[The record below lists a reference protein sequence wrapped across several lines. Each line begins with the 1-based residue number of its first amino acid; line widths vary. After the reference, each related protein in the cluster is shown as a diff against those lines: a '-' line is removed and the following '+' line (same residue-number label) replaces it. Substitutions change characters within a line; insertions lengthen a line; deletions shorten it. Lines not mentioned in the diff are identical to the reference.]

1 MALLVVAG
9 VLLTSTLGGYALAR
23 YRFRLRE
30 AVFVLFLTS
39 LMIPF
44 QLRMIPLYAMTV
56 KAGLLD
62 TFTALVAPFAF
73 DALGIFLMRQF
84 FLTVPQEYVDCARI
98 DGASEW
104 RILWQVMVPQARPGL
119 VALAILTFSHTWEE
133 YLWPLIVSTSD
144 RTRTLPL
151 ALQFFNE
158 QYSTNIHYQM
168 AAATLAVIPSLALF
182 FLLQRQFVEGH
193 TFTGIKG

>member
-119 VALAILTFSHTWEE
+119 AALAILTFSHTWEE

>member
-1 MALLVVAG
+1 M
-9 VLLTSTLGGYALAR
+9 LLTSTLGGYALAR

-119 VALAILTFSHTWEE
+119 AALAILTFSHTWEE